1 MSLCIFL
8 ICICNIA
15 VSIRSVFLIGLS
27 NPDNEIRLSFITLN
41 QHKIALYQHFYHY
54 VPSLLINTVVNILL
68 NGIVFLLSVF
78 YDRIPIMFLSNATTL
93 GIFVPHTLLKCA
105 RAFPMKSI
113 LYCHISYGI
122 VWRCKPF
129 CLYVSFW
136 LQYYQLKSNDQ
147 KNFYIARK
155 NLYSRDFGYCF
166 ISLGI
171 QHVYRLCV
179 HYENF
184 SY

>member
-78 YDRIPIMFLSNATTL
+78 YDRIPIMFLSKATTL
-93 GIFVPHTLLKCA
+93 CIFCYAYMAKMC
-105 RAFPMKSI
+105 KSI
-113 LYCHISYGI
+113 
-122 VWRCKPF
+122 
-129 CLYVSFW
+129 
-136 LQYYQLKSNDQ
+136 SNEE
-147 KNFYIARK
+147 
-155 NLYSRDFGYCF
+155 YSLLSHFLRHSMTMQTFLF
-166 ISLGI
+166 
-171 QHVYRLCV
+171 VCV
-179 HYENF
+179 F
-184 SY
+184 LITILSTKVK